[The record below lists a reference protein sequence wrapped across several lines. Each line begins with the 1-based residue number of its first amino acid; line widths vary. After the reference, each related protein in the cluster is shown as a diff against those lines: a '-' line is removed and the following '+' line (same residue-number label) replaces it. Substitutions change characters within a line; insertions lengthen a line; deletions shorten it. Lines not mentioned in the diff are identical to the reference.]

1 MFALCLASPHYDEA
15 NKVHL
20 SLPGRRTV
28 HPHGKAVLTI
38 ASEKGN
44 NHARSTS
51 SESGC
56 KAGLTV
62 VV

>member
-1 MFALCLASPHYDEA
+1 MFVYIFPYGFIYLFIIIITE
-15 NKVHL
+15 
-20 SLPGRRTV
+20 
-28 HPHGKAVLTI
+28 
-38 ASEKGN
+38 EGN

-56 KAGLTV
+56 KAGLSV